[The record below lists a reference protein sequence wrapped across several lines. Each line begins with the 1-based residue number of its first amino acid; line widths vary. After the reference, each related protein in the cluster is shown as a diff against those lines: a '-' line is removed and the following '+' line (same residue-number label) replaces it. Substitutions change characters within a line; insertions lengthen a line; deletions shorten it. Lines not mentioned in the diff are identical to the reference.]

1 MPTEM
6 TQRPPL
12 LIFGAGG
19 HARVVADALQQAHTD
34 WRLTASDRNDRLCLG
49 ELLSGI
55 PLATADALGPW
66 TGALHV
72 AIGDNRARE
81 KESLA
86 LGLHQL
92 VSVIH
97 PRASVS
103 PHARL
108 ADGCFVAAQAVI
120 ATGVVLELSVI
131 VNHAAVVD
139 HDCTVGAFSHIAPG
153 AVLGGGVR
161 IGSRVLIG
169 SGAVVQPGRSI
180 CDGAVIGSGAVVCH
194 DIQQAGT
201 YVGIPARRVS

>member
-1 MPTEM
+1 MPTEPV
-6 TQRPPL
+6 RPAPL

-19 HARVVADALQQAHTD
+19 HARVVADAVQQAHPT
-34 WRLTASDRNDRLCLG
+34 WSLTASDRNDRLCEG
-49 ELLSGI
+49 ELLPGI
-55 PLATADALGPW
+55 PLARAGSLEPW
-66 TGALHV
+66 GGALHV

-86 LGLHQL
+86 LGVHRL

-108 ADGCFVAAQAVI
+108 AEGCFVAAQAVT
-120 ATGVVLELSVI
+120 ATGVVLERSVI
-131 VNHAAVVD
+131 VNHASVVD

-161 IGSRVLIG
+161 IGSRVLVG
-169 SGAVVQPGRSI
+169 SGAVVQLGRSI
-180 CDGAVIGSGAVVCH
+180 CDDAVIGSGAVVCN

>member
-6 TQRPPL
+6 PQRPPL

-86 LGLHQL
+86 LGLDRL

-103 PHARL
+103 PHA
-108 ADGCFVAAQAVI
+108 AASCSPMSRPSRA
-120 ATGVVLELSVI
+120 AKRSSASV
-131 VNHAAVVD
+131 NSSRSAAR
-139 HDCTVGAFSHIAPG
+139 PP
-153 AVLGGGVR
+153 L
-161 IGSRVLIG
+161 
-169 SGAVVQPGRSI
+169 P
-180 CDGAVIGSGAVVCH
+180 
-194 DIQQAGT
+194 
-201 YVGIPARRVS
+201 P

>member
-6 TQRPPL
+6 PQRPPL

-34 WRLTASDRNDRLCLG
+34 WPLTASDRNDRLCLG
-49 ELLSGI
+49 ELLPGI
-55 PLATADALGPW
+55 PLAKVDALGPW

-108 ADGCFVAAQAVI
+108 AEGCFVAAQAVI
-120 ATGVVLELSVI
+120 ATG
-131 VNHAAVVD
+131 AVD